1 MDIIKKA
8 GVTFTKKYEQDD
20 ILVYEREDEGSISY
34 EVFIKKLTPICLDF
48 QNRIYSETEFKL
60 KYPSNED
67 FGKTAWT
74 AKTWEQVESR
84 IQKIIDGR
92 TQKGRIMDTREC
104 PVLTSNQVSTS
115 PS

>member
-1 MDIIKKA
+1 MDSFTKSGI
-8 GVTFTKKYEQDD
+8 TYTKKYDQND
-20 ILVYEREDEGSISY
+20 ILVYEREDEGSISF

-48 QNRIYSETEFKL
+48 QNRVYSTTEFKV

-92 TQKGRIMDTREC
+92 TQKGGTMDTREC

-115 PS
+115 TS